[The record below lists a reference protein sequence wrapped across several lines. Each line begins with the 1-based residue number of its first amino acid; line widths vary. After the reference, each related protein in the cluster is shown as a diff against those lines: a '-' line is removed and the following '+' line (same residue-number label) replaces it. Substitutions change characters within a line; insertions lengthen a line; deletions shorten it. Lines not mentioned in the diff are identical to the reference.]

1 MESDASLTNEFMD
14 QILELSAEAHVRRRL
29 TVKDSLEFRNLT
41 GAIKAYGTVLA
52 LLTALQRLRE
62 FYESVC
68 EEHLPDY
75 PPQTGAARLDPIRPN

>member
-14 QILELSAEAHVRRRL
+14 QILELSADAHVRRRL
-29 TVKDSLEFRNLT
+29 AVKDSPEFRSLT

-52 LLTALQRLRE
+52 LLTALQSLWG
-62 FYESVC
+62 FYERIG

-75 PPQTGAARLDPIRPN
+75 PQWARGTSDPIRPN